1 METVNI
7 LLLVI
12 GVIIILFGVL
22 AFFNSNFARLIN
34 IPFIGP
40 SLKSFLAIII
50 GLIMIIISFIV
61 KIPTNLKS

>member
-1 METVNI
+1 METVNFI
-7 LLLVI
+7 LLIV
-12 GVIIILFGVL
+12 GVIIIVFGIL

-34 IPFIGP
+34 IPFIGQR
-40 SLKSFLAIII
+40 LKSFLAIII